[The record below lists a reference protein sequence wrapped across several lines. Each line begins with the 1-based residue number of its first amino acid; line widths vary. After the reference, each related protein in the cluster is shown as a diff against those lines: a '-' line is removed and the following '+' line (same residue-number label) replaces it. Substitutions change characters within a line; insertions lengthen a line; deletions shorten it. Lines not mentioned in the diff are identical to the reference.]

1 MGVMPQFM
9 DVHTG
14 MTGLTAQQL
23 KEAHEHDKAIE
34 GQVGVHFIKA
44 WADPVTGKVF
54 CLSEGPN
61 KQAVLDV
68 HRRAGHPTDEI
79 YEVPLSVD

>member
-1 MGVMPQFM
+1 MPQFM

-34 GQVGVHFIKA
+34 GDAGVHFLKA

-61 KQAVLDV
+61 KAAVLDV